1 MITLLLCDATALL
14 ARRFLNAFETE
25 GYLFRFYRIPERR
38 AASPGGSLDFTAGET
53 EARGRPQLLHG
64 LYTREIPE
72 TGKVSGSSCDRVLS
86 ASLRACHAALPPG
99 EYGLGW

>member
-53 EARGRPQLLHG
+53 EARGVKYLFQGHTGNKWQGKEDPNPG
-64 LYTREIPE
+64 LW
-72 TGKVSGSSCDRVLS
+72 L
-86 ASLRACHAALPPG
+86 
-99 EYGLGW
+99 